1 MSAGGAEIRRSV
13 LADLVA
19 ELERGGAGRPE
30 EIARRLGPGW
40 TEDRVLAALAELFS
54 DGLVGHNHEIGLWWV
69 A

>member
-19 ELERGGAGRPE
+19 ELEGGGGGRPE

-54 DGLVGHNHEIGLWWV
+54 DGLVGHTHEIGLWWV

>member
-1 MSAGGAEIRRSV
+1 MSADRAEIRRSV

-19 ELERGGAGRPE
+19 ELERGGASRPE

-40 TEDRVLAALAELFS
+40 TEDQVLAALAELFS

>member
-13 LADLVA
+13 PADLVA

-30 EIARRLGPGW
+30 EIARRLGRGW
-40 TEDRVLAALAELFS
+40 TENGVVAALAELFS
-54 DGLVGHNHEIGLWWV
+54 GGVVGHSHEIGLWWV